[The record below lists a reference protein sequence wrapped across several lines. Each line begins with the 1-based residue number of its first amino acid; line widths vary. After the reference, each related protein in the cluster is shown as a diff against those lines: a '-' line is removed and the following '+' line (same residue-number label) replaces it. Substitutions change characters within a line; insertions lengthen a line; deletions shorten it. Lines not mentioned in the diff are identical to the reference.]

1 MSESDA
7 EAYEDLEDR
16 QPRTSEI
23 SKITAILL
31 LIGLACLL
39 VSFTVQSYL
48 SVSNMLLLF
57 IFCFYII
64 PLYMMAAAQLLVF
77 AIGDETGHKQF
88 RACSA

>member
-7 EAYEDLEDR
+7 EAYEDLEAC

-23 SKITAILL
+23 SKVTAILL
-31 LIGLACLL
+31 LIGLACLPI
-39 VSFTVQSYL
+39 SFTVQSYL